1 MEGARL
7 LYISIIVAFSKEA
20 EVRASEGWFLH
31 VTDFHWDFTYGTQD
45 WSCND
50 DVSNH
55 GLYGDY
61 WCDSPWTLI
70 TSAVEAMKNA
80 TESRSA
86 DFIFWTGDNVLHVGN
101 DKVDLDVHDQ
111 ILGNLTDLLR
121 SFFPTVPVYATY
133 GNHDYYPHN
142 QFPPHNN
149 ELYNRT
155 LEQWKG
161 WINDTRQEDNFR
173 KGAYYTVK
181 VSSGVRILALN
192 TNLYYTS
199 DKVTAG
205 VPDPAQ
211 QFSWME
217 EVLNSSRVNNE
228 KVLVTGHVPP
238 GMAPPLGTRWMYEDF
253 HKKFNAIIYKFSDII
268 TGLHFG
274 HEHNDNFRVFYDQED
289 KPVLSLFMAPS
300 VTPWR
305 FKIPALGVTGKAHNP
320 GFRLIKYDQS
330 TGRHLDLIQ
339 YYMDL
344 PESNRLQKPL
354 WKIEYVATKDMSI
367 PDITPASM
375 DLFVK
380 RMTNLNGEE
389 FNMFYRWRFTSA
401 EHVSIK
407 SCDRSCHAVLHCN
420 FVHSSKAKYD
430 QCVTGLTSGAVNV
443 SRVLSLNY
451 VFYVAILIISFVK

>member
-1 MEGARL
+1 
-7 LYISIIVAFSKEA
+7 
-20 EVRASEGWFLH
+20 
-31 VTDFHWDFTYGTQD
+31 
-45 WSCND
+45 
-50 DVSNH
+50 
-55 GLYGDY
+55 
-61 WCDSPWTLI
+61 
-70 TSAVEAMKNA
+70 
-80 TESRSA
+80 
-86 DFIFWTGDNVLHVGN
+86 
-101 DKVDLDVHDQ
+101 
-111 ILGNLTDLLR
+111 
-121 SFFPTVPVYATY
+121 
-133 GNHDYYPHN
+133 
-142 QFPPHNN
+142 
-149 ELYNRT
+149 
-155 LEQWKG
+155 
-161 WINDTRQEDNFR
+161 
-173 KGAYYTVK
+173 
-181 VSSGVRILALN
+181 
-192 TNLYYTS
+192 
-199 DKVTAG
+199 
-205 VPDPAQ
+205 
-211 QFSWME
+211 
-217 EVLNSSRVNNE
+217 
-228 KVLVTGHVPP
+228 
-238 GMAPPLGTRWMYEDF
+238 
-253 HKKFNAIIYKFSDII
+253 
-268 TGLHFG
+268 
-274 HEHNDNFRVFYDQED
+274 
-289 KPVLSLFMAPS
+289 MAPS

-389 FNMFYRWRFTSA
+389 FKMFYRWRFTSA